1 MIFRS
6 LLAAAALLF
15 AVPSAHAAF
24 DFGDL
29 ICESSTTTGTGTLNL
44 AGALTNYV
52 GFASQITSASVVPYH
67 IIASDGKLEVG
78 YGVYTDAGTDT
89 LSRVANWSTDGSG
102 AELTLPA
109 GTHSVCVG
117 PNTQMYNG
125 FKGMQFYNDDA
136 GAVGA
141 VLPLW
146 HDSASAADG
155 DIAGEVQVWG
165 GADDEEIGQIRMEV
179 DDGATTSEDTQW
191 QFVNRVAGSDLTA
204 LTLGTTTLPNAG
216 TMGHRFDV
224 GSNDNNPLLIESTS
238 GGSAG
243 PVWLSHHNSADP
255 ADEDQ
260 VGILRMMGET
270 STSAATTY
278 GMMRTFID
286 DPTNGD
292 VDSRMEF
299 QVRTANAS
307 LDAFKLGLGASSS
320 GSFLTTHQFNMGSAE
335 SPSVEI
341 VGTAAGNGG
350 PSLVLYQDS
359 ASPATGDNIGS
370 IHFYGEDD
378 GGGNDSYASI
388 IGLPSVVTAAGEY
401 GQMNFNLIAGGATVN
416 FARGG
421 NTGFYRWFEAS
432 TNGAN
437 YKGFTTAAANTAT
450 TTCTFEDDANFVPDS
465 CVGDGSDA
473 SDGRIKT
480 DLKPAGDV
488 GTLLDSIKIYD
499 YAWTVDAE
507 EASEAIRKGKRGFG
521 PVAQELFNVNADFV
535 EVGGDDPIKDPWTW
549 KPERVVPYLIVEVQ
563 NLRKRLANQAC
574 YGIKLGSACIGVS
587 M

>member
-67 IIASDGKLEVG
+67 IIASDGKLEAG

-89 LSRVANWSTDGSG
+89 LTRVANWSTDGSG

-125 FKGMQFYNDDA
+125 FKGMQFYNNDA

-191 QFVNRVAGSDLTA
+191 QFVNRVAGADLTTLTLGGVTPNGIYGNNMLLNGTDYAGVAIQNTATGVGGPVLELYHNSSSPTTGDYVGQLQFSGEDDASNYTTYGYIGNVIVDESATLEDSKLELAVLSAGASLTA
-204 LTLGTTTLPNAG
+204 LTLGSSSDPTAIFTEFNLDAALNGGNPGLGIVSAAEGAGAPVLRLEHTTTTPAAGDNAG
-216 TMGHRFDV
+216 YIDFFTTD
-224 GSNDNNPLLIESTS
+224 S
-238 GGSAG
+238 GAADQKFAG
-243 PVWLSHHNSADP
+243 LTAD
-255 ADEDQ
+255 
-260 VGILRMMGET
+260 T
-270 STSAATTY
+270 
-278 GMMRTFID
+278 
-286 DPTNGD
+286 
-292 VDSRMEF
+292 
-299 QVRTANAS
+299 
-307 LDAFKLGLGASSS
+307 
-320 GSFLTTHQFNMGSAE
+320 
-335 SPSVEI
+335 
-341 VGTAAGNGG
+341 
-350 PSLVLYQDS
+350 
-359 ASPATGDNIGS
+359 
-370 IHFYGEDD
+370 
-378 GGGNDSYASI
+378 
-388 IGLPSVVTAAGEY
+388 SVVTAGAEY
-401 GQMNFNLIAGGATVN
+401 GILSLQVAVN
-416 FARGG
+416 AADTASLQLG
-421 NTGFYRWFEAS
+421 NTGFIRFYEAS
-432 TNGAN
+432 ANGAE
-437 YKGFTTAAANTAT
+437 YKAFITAAANTAT
-450 TTCTFEDDANFVPDS
+450 TTCTFENDANFVPDS

-499 YAWTVDAE
+499 YAWTVDAL
-507 EASEAIRKGKRGFG
+507 EASESVQKGRRGFG

-535 EVGGDDPIKDPWTW
+535 EVGGDDPVKDPWTW
-549 KPERVVPYLIVEVQ
+549 KPEKVVPYLIVEVQ
-563 NLRKRLANQAC
+563 NLRKRLANSAC